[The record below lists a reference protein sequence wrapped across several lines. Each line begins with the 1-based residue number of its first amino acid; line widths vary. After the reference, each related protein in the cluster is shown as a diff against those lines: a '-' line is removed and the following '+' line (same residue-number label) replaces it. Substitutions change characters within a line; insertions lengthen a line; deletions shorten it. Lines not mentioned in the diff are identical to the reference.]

1 MEWERVEPYRWRQEP
16 QSPGWRVFIEGVKG
30 TVQVDEI
37 VWITGRFDLID
48 QLYWDAQSVLDGHYH
63 CCLWGKCWILR

>member
-1 MEWERVEPYRWRQEP
+1 MEWERVEPYKWRQESQP
-16 QSPGWRVFIEGVKG
+16 PGWRVFIEGVKG
-30 TVQVDEI
+30 TVQVDDI
-37 VWITGRFDLID
+37 VWIAGRFDLLD